1 MVHERAEKNITEGGC
16 FSSKVLTAL
25 REDSPTLL

>member
-1 MVHERAEKNITEGGC
+1 MVHERAEKNITEEGR
-16 FSSKVLTAL
+16 FSSKELTAL